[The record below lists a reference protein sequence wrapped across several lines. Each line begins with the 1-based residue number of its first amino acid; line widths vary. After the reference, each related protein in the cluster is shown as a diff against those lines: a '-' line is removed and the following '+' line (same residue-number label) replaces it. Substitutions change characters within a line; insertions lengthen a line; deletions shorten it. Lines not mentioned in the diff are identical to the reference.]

1 MNLPDWKGIRWL
13 FSKERHDEATK
24 ILWKACKMNGTAM
37 SQQTLETLHER
48 IEIKDEES
56 KAMKSSNVRSN
67 WREKIS
73 MRALMQIANLA
84 YCWFAVVFVYYGLNL
99 NSVYLEY
106 WNKYINFIVS
116 IFIQFIILLPVW
128 WAKQIV
134 HDWVYSFH

>member
-1 MNLPDWKGIRWL
+1 
-13 FSKERHDEATK
+13 
-24 ILWKACKMNGTAM
+24 MNGTAM
-37 SQQTLETLHER
+37 SQQTLDSLHER

-56 KAMKSSNVRSN
+56 KAMKSSNVRSS

-116 IFIQFIILLPVW
+116 FSFIQFIILLL
-128 WAKQIV
+128 I
-134 HDWVYSFH
+134 